1 MSIDP
6 NQPPVVPG
14 PREPGQ
20 PTATSATTQPTGMQQ
35 QFVPPAYEPPPV
47 ERPLLEKRPEIL
59 IGLAAAGGF
68 VAAQV
73 LGRMRG
79 R

>member
-1 MSIDP
+1 
-6 NQPPVVPG
+6 
-14 PREPGQ
+14 
-20 PTATSATTQPTGMQQ
+20 MQQ

>member
-1 MSIDP
+1 MSSDP

-20 PTATSATTQPTGMQQ
+20 PAAAP
-35 QFVPPAYEPPPV
+35 VYAPPAPAQQEFTPPSYESLPL

-59 IGLAAAGGF
+59 IGLATAGGF
-68 VAAQV
+68 VAAQI

>member
-1 MSIDP
+1 LP
-6 NQPPVVPG
+6 L
-14 PREPGQ
+14 
-20 PTATSATTQPTGMQQ
+20 
-35 QFVPPAYEPPPV
+35 

-59 IGLAAAGGF
+59 IGLATAGGF
-68 VAAQV
+68 VAAQI

>member
-1 MSIDP
+1 MSSDP

-20 PTATSATTQPTGMQQ
+20 PAAAPVYT
-35 QFVPPAYEPPPV
+35 PPAPGQPEFTPPV
-47 ERPLLEKRPEIL
+47 YESPPLERPLLEKRPEIL
-59 IGLAAAGGF
+59 IGLATAGGF
-68 VAAQV
+68 VAAQI